1 MARLAAPLGYRKPVE
16 PMPRAE
22 RHWYDGIAT
31 TLRSALSRQ
40 PDPDLELGD
49 AVSRLKQLD

>member
-1 MARLAAPLGYRKPVE
+1 MARLAAPLGYRKPAE

-22 RHWYDGIAT
+22 RRWHDGIAT
-31 TLRSALSRQ
+31 ELRSALSKQ
-40 PDPDLELGD
+40 PDPDPELGD

>member
-16 PMPRAE
+16 PMPRPE

>member
-1 MARLAAPLGYRKPVE
+1 MARLAAPLGYRKPAE

-22 RHWYDGIAT
+22 RRWYDGIAK
-31 TLRSALSRQ
+31 TLRQALSQ
-40 PDPDLELGD
+40 ATPNPEFDE